1 MVLQGKKIILGISGS
16 IAAYKA
22 AVLSRLFV
30 KAGAEVKVI
39 MTAGAKDFIQPLT
52 LATLTKYPV
61 YSEFVNN
68 ESGEWN
74 NHVELGLWADLM
86 VIAPAT
92 ANTIA
97 KMANGICDNLLLATY
112 LSARCPIM
120 VAPAMDL
127 DMWLHA
133 ATQNN
138 LNKITQYGNLIVEP
152 ATGELASGLNGKGRM
167 AEPEDIYSAV
177 EQFFSKQHLL
187 SKKKVLITAG
197 PTIEPIDPVRFI
209 SNHSTGKMGYAIA
222 EAMANYGA
230 EVVLVSGPTQCKAL
244 HKNIKVFPVT
254 TAEQM
259 AHACMQYFKETDIA
273 VMSAAVADYFPA
285 TVSNTK
291 IKKQHGDAI
300 TITLKKT
307 TDILKSLGQ
316 IKNNK
321 QILVGF
327 ALETNNEIEHAK
339 QKLVQKNADIIVLNS
354 LNDAGAGFALD
365 TNKITVL
372 HKNGKQHAYELK
384 DKKQV
389 AVDIVNEIINVF
401 NAKV

>member
-22 AVLSRLFV
+22 AFLSRLFV

-389 AVDIVNEIINVF
+389 AVDIVNEIINVL

>member
-273 VMSAAVADYFPA
+273 VLSAAVADYSPA

-389 AVDIVNEIINVF
+389 AVDIVNEIINVL

>member
-273 VMSAAVADYFPA
+273 VMSAAVADYSPA

-389 AVDIVNEIINVF
+389 AVDIVNEIINVL

>member
-61 YSEFVNN
+61 YSEFINN

-273 VMSAAVADYFPA
+273 VLSAAVADYSPA

-389 AVDIVNEIINVF
+389 AVDIVNEIINVL

>member
-1 MVLQGKKIILGISGS
+1 
-16 IAAYKA
+16 
-22 AVLSRLFV
+22 
-30 KAGAEVKVI
+30 
-39 MTAGAKDFIQPLT
+39 
-52 LATLTKYPV
+52 
-61 YSEFVNN
+61 
-68 ESGEWN
+68 
-74 NHVELGLWADLM
+74 
-86 VIAPAT
+86 
-92 ANTIA
+92 
-97 KMANGICDNLLLATY
+97 
-112 LSARCPIM
+112 
-120 VAPAMDL
+120 
-127 DMWLHA
+127 
-133 ATQNN
+133 
-138 LNKITQYGNLIVEP
+138 
-152 ATGELASGLNGKGRM
+152 
-167 AEPEDIYSAV
+167 
-177 EQFFSKQHLL
+177 
-187 SKKKVLITAG
+187 
-197 PTIEPIDPVRFI
+197 
-209 SNHSTGKMGYAIA
+209 
-222 EAMANYGA
+222 
-230 EVVLVSGPTQCKAL
+230 LVSGPTQCKAL

-389 AVDIVNEIINVF
+389 AVDIVNEIINVL

>member
-22 AVLSRLFV
+22 AFLSRLFV

-61 YSEFVNN
+61 YSEFINN

-273 VMSAAVADYFPA
+273 VLSAAVADYSPA

-389 AVDIVNEIINVF
+389 AVDIVNEIINVL

>member
-22 AVLSRLFV
+22 AFLSRLFV

-61 YSEFVNN
+61 YSEFINN

-389 AVDIVNEIINVF
+389 AVDIVNEIINVL